1 MKLDGNNSVG
11 LSSAEAL
18 KKLHDEIEKE
28 LEKYENKSENLVIYK
43 NANENQIL
51 PIYSLVSKELK
62 FPLCHFSNRCHHR
75 LFQPLSSLDFF
86 TLRSTSQQFLCC

>member
-1 MKLDGNNSVG
+1 MVKAGSVG

-28 LEKYENKSENLVIYK
+28 LEKYENKRENLFIYK

-51 PIYSLVSKELK
+51 PIYSLVS
-62 FPLCHFSNRCHHR
+62 
-75 LFQPLSSLDFF
+75 
-86 TLRSTSQQFLCC
+86 